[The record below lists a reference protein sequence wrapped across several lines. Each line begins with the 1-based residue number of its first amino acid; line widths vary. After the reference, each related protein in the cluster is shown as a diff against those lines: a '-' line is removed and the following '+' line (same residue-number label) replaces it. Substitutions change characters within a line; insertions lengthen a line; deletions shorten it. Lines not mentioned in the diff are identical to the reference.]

1 MTKRLIITLSLLLFA
16 SVALAENEVET
27 NYSNYPGIDVAAD
40 FAGAD
45 DSLAAG
51 IDASVEEGL
60 QAGDVEEAAEAGLEE
75 ESQELAEE
83 MKSPEERAEDDSL
96 AGQIDA
102 SVEGSL
108 AESELPEETVA
119 GSNLTREQQIN
130 NADETTEYAGKY
142 PPGASIPPRAD
153 LERLRSQFI
162 SNLENNNC
170 RALYVSSK
178 WIAGALQSRTTEEI
192 YEFVQDLRSLEIE
205 TTCDVL
211 GETAMMLRTLSSII
225 GSQLQLSKPVLNY
238 NGQVFFDSQ
247 ARSAELQAGD
257 EIQVLFQH
265 RSAKQSHFNYRF
277 TNNMN
282 MEMDY
287 QVQQLFAQGLASH
300 LIIVHLTVTQEMLD
314 NGYLEILVNVS
325 DANDD
330 SRRLDLQA
338 VHISF

>member
-1 MTKRLIITLSLLLFA
+1 MTKRLIITLSLLLFT
-16 SVALAENEVET
+16 SLALAENEVET
-27 NYSNYPGIDVAAD
+27 DYSNYPGIDVAAD
-40 FAGAD
+40 FAGTD

-51 IDASVEEGL
+51 IDAAVEEGL
-60 QAGDVEEAAEAGLEE
+60 QAGPVEEENAEAALEE
-75 ESQELAEE
+75 VSQELVEE
-83 MKSPEERAEDDSL
+83 TDS
-96 AGQIDA
+96 
-102 SVEGSL
+102 
-108 AESELPEETVA
+108 PEETVA
-119 GSNLTREQQIN
+119 GSSLTREQHIN
-130 NADETTEYAGKY
+130 NADESIEYAGKY
-142 PPGASIPPRAD
+142 PSGAGIPPQAD
-153 LERLRSQFI
+153 LERLRSQYI

-178 WIAGALQSRTTEEI
+178 WIAGALQTRTTEEI

-225 GSQLQLSKPVLNY
+225 GSHLQLSKPVLNY

-282 MEMDY
+282 MEVDY

>member
-1 MTKRLIITLSLLLFA
+1 MTKRLIITLSLLLFT
-16 SVALAENEVET
+16 SLALAENEVET
-27 NYSNYPGIDVAAD
+27 DYSNYPGIDVAAD
-40 FAGAD
+40 FAGTD

-51 IDASVEEGL
+51 IDAAVEEGL
-60 QAGDVEEAAEAGLEE
+60 QAGPVEEENAEAALEE
-75 ESQELAEE
+75 VSQELVEE
-83 MKSPEERAEDDSL
+83 TDS
-96 AGQIDA
+96 
-102 SVEGSL
+102 
-108 AESELPEETVA
+108 PEETVA
-119 GSNLTREQQIN
+119 GSSLTREQHIN
-130 NADETTEYAGKY
+130 NADESIEYAGKY
-142 PPGASIPPRAD
+142 PSGTGVPPQAD
-153 LERLRSQFI
+153 LERLRSEYI

-178 WIAGALQSRTTEEI
+178 WIAGALQTRTTEEI

-225 GSQLQLSKPVLNY
+225 GSHLQLSKPVLNY

-257 EIQVLFQH
+257 EVQVLFQH
-265 RSAKQSHFNYRF
+265 RSAKQTDFNYRF
-277 TNNMN
+277 LNNMN
-282 MEMDY
+282 MEVDY

-325 DANDD
+325 DASDD